1 MADKQTITFKI
12 RQDGVVEERVDG
24 VKGDVCENLTKDLE
38 AKLGDLTRRIH
49 KSEYYQKQ
57 KNVTLQ
63 HDQNQT

>member
-57 KNVTLQ
+57 ENVTLQ

>member
-24 VKGDVCENLTKDLE
+24 VKGDVCENLTKDLK

-57 KNVTLQ
+57 ENVTLQ

>member
-1 MADKQTITFKI
+1 MTDKQTITFKI
-12 RQDGVVEERVDG
+12 RQDGIVEERVDG

-49 KSEYYQKQ
+49 TSEYYQK
-57 KNVTLQ
+57 KENVTLQ

>member
-1 MADKQTITFKI
+1 MADKQPITFKI

-57 KNVTLQ
+57 ENVTLQ